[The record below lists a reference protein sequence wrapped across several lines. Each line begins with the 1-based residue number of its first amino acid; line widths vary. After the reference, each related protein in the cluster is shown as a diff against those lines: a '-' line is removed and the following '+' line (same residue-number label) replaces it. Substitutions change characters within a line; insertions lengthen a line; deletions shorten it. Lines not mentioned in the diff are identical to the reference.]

1 MRFRQALWIP
11 LAFLLTA
18 VLAAGASSPES
29 LTLAQAE
36 KLALQNHPRVQSAQF
51 SALAAIQVTREEKS
65 GYYPFAFGS
74 MTGAGAEH
82 DSRLTAGGLNNPII
96 YNRYADGVMVGQ
108 LVTDFGR
115 TQNLVASARLQAQAA
130 QENVQS
136 TRQEILLQVDRA
148 YFGALRAKAVLRVAQ
163 QTVDARQLVA
173 DQVTALAKSK
183 LKSDLDVSF
192 ANVNL
197 SEAKLLLAQAQNDV
211 ESSLATLS
219 AALGYS
225 SQHAYQL
232 EDTPLPPPPPSD
244 FPTLLDEAFRQRP
257 ELAGAR
263 LNEQSAQKFARAERD
278 LWFPSISFLAGAG
291 VTPYRQIPLAGHYAA
306 AGLNINIPIFNGA
319 LFSARRARA
328 EFQARAEDQNLREMT
343 DQVARDVRV
352 AWLNAQT
359 AYQRLALTQ
368 QLLDQANLA
377 LDLAQARYKLG
388 LGSIVELSQA
398 QLNQTQAQIEQTSA
412 RYDYQTQFAALKF
425 QLGEQP

>member
-1 MRFRQALWIP
+1 MKFRK
-11 LAFLLTA
+11 FLLLCL
-18 VLAAGASSPES
+18 VLLASGPAIGASGPET

-36 KLALQNHPRVQSAQF
+36 KVALQNHPQIQSAQF
-51 SALAAIQVTREEKS
+51 SALAANQMTREEKS

-74 MTGAGAEH
+74 MTGAGAEPN
-82 DSRLTAGGLNNPII
+82 SRLTAGSLNNPII
-96 YNRYADGVMVGQ
+96 YNRYADGVTVGQ

-115 TQNLVASARLQAQAA
+115 TQNLVASARLQAQSA

-136 TRQEILLQVDRA
+136 TRQDILLQVDRA
-148 YFGALRAKAVLRVAQ
+148 YFGALKAQAVLRVAQ

-219 AALGYS
+219 ESLGYPS
-225 SQHAYQL
+225 ERPFQL
-232 EDTPLPPPPPSD
+232 EDTPLPPSPPAD
-244 FPTLLDEAFRQRP
+244 FAPLLDEALRQRP
-257 ELAGAR
+257 ELAGER
-263 LNEQSAQKFARAERD
+263 FNEQSAQKFARAERD
-278 LWFPSISFLAGAG
+278 LWFPSVSFLAGTG
-291 VTPYRQIPLAGHYAA
+291 ITPYRQVPLAGHYAA
-306 AGLNINIPIFNGA
+306 AGLNINIPIFNGP
-319 LFSARRARA
+319 LFAARRARA
-328 EFQARAEDQNLREMT
+328 EFRARAEDQNLR
-343 DQVARDVRV
+343 DLADRIAREVRV
-352 AWLNAQT
+352 AWLDSQT

-398 QLNQTQAQIEQTSA
+398 QLNQTQAEIEQTSA
-412 RYDYQTQFAALKF
+412 RYDYQIQFAALKY